1 MLDSWGPARLRPG
14 GPKEAGCLASWFPW
28 WAGRGGEPPQSQ
40 AREGRPPA
48 RTRCSLPHPRGPRL
62 AGADPGSP
70 PPPHRA
76 LCPRSPPGAPA
87 APSPA
92 HSECAAAPPAPPAA
106 SPARKRPGPRESGR
120 GRGEG
125 ASLGAGPTGD
135 RGRRSPQGTLPA
147 RPLLHGRSA
156 SSTPRGVRASRR
168 AAWRR
173 RGLVGAW
180 RTGCGPGE
188 PTGGTWHLRSCL

>member
-14 GPKEAGCLASWFPW
+14 GPKEASCLASRFPW

-48 RTRCSLPHPRGPRL
+48 RGARRPTQGGPAWRERTR
-62 AGADPGSP
+62 GARP
-70 PPPHRA
+70 RA

-92 HSECAAAPPAPPAA
+92 HSECAAAPPAPPAS
-106 SPARKRPGPRESGR
+106 SPARKRTGPRESGR

-135 RGRRSPQGTLPA
+135 RGRRSPRGTLPA
-147 RPLLHGRSA
+147 RPLLHGRLA
-156 SSTPRGVRASRR
+156 SSTPSGVRASRR